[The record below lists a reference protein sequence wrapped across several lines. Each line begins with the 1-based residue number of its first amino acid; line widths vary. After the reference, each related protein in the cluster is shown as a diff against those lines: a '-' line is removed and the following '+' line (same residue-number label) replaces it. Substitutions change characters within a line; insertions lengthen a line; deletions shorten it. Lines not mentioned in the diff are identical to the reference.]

1 MYHVNVSIVVSVYNE
16 EEMIRLFWED
26 LKKVIRNN
34 IAIFQNWEVLF
45 INDGSTDNSALLLDE
60 ISAGDNNVKV
70 IHFSRNF
77 GHEAAMY
84 AGISH
89 ARGNALICMDAD
101 LQHPPSCLLNMLEEF
116 NRGVEV
122 VTMKR
127 KHGKDEGFMNKFSSQ
142 IFYRILN
149 RLSDSTFE
157 PNASDFFLISKR
169 VARIVVEHYGERTRF
184 LRGLIQTVGFKKTSL
199 DYVSSRRQAGTSK
212 YSISR
217 LFFLSLSA
225 IASFSHVPLR
235 LGLAIG
241 VLFGLFSFFIG
252 AYSLIMH
259 FFGNPWSG
267 YTTIVMLL
275 SFGFSLLFIIIGIV
289 GEYIGYLFN
298 EVKQRP
304 LFITDRISE
313 KGAPAGIDQEGDKQ

>member
-16 EEMIRLFWED
+16 EEMIRLFWEE
-26 LKKVIRNN
+26 LNKVICNN
-34 IAIFQNWEVLF
+34 KELFQNREVLF
-45 INDGSTDNSALLLDE
+45 INDGSTDNSAFLLDE

-70 IHFSRNF
+70 IHFSKNF

-89 ARGNALICMDAD
+89 ARGDAVICMDSD
-101 LQHPPSCLLNMLEEF
+101 LQHPPSCLISMIDNYKM
-116 NRGVEV
+116 GAEV
-122 VTMKR
+122 ITMKR
-127 KHGKDEGFMNKFSSQ
+127 KHGKDEGFMNKFASK

-169 VARIVVEHYGERTRF
+169 VAGIVAEQYGERTRF
-184 LRGLIQTVGFKKTSL
+184 LRGLIQTVGFRKISL
-199 DYVSSRRQAGTSK
+199 DFVSSRRKAGTSK
-212 YSISR
+212 YPVSR
-217 LFFLSLSA
+217 LIFLSLSA

-235 LGLAIG
+235 LGLGIG
-241 VLFGLFSFFIG
+241 LLFGLLSFIIG
-252 AYSLIMH
+252 AYSLVMH

-267 YTTIVMLL
+267 YTTIVVLL
-275 SFGFSLLFIIIGIV
+275 SFGFSLLFIIIGII
-289 GEYIGYLFN
+289 GEYIGYLFK

-313 KGAPAGIDQEGDKQ
+313 HKATNGADK

>member
-26 LKKVIRNN
+26 LNKVTCSNKDL
-34 IAIFQNWEVLF
+34 FQNREVLF

-60 ISAGDNNVKV
+60 ISAGDSNVTV
-70 IHFSRNF
+70 IHLSRNF

-84 AGISH
+84 AGISY
-89 ARGNALICMDAD
+89 ARGDAVICMDSD
-101 LQHPPSCLLNMLEEF
+101 LQHPPSCLINMIEEF

-127 KHGKDEGFMNKFSSQ
+127 KHGEDEGFIKRFASQ
-142 IFYRILN
+142 IFYRIIN
-149 RLSDSTFE
+149 GLSDSTFE

-169 VARIVVEHYGERTRF
+169 VAGIVVEQYGERTRF

-199 DYVSSRRQAGTSK
+199 DYVSPGRQAGTSK
-212 YSISR
+212 YPISR

-225 IASFSHVPLR
+225 IASFSHIPLR
-235 LGLAIG
+235 LGLGIG
-241 VLFGLFSFFIG
+241 VLFGLFSFIIG
-252 AYSLIMH
+252 AYSLVMH
-259 FFGNPWSG
+259 FFGDPWSG
-267 YTTIVMLL
+267 YTTIVVLL
-275 SFGFSLLFIIIGIV
+275 SLGFSLLFIIIGII

-313 KGAPAGIDQEGDKQ
+313 PKAPAGTGQEGDKQ